1 MFRTALAAAAAIL
14 ATAAISTAAAQGASP
29 VRQAGLSAAG
39 HWAVVRAGEGKVSH
53 CVMGVRSDAAA
64 PQPGKPQFMISADD
78 QFVILRVRAAE
89 WAFTGSRDIAV
100 TLATAE
106 GRERQPA
113 AAVHG
118 ADLIDIAFGTESERM
133 DELAASGHLEIRTEG
148 TIVRLP
154 LAASPRCCRPTGT
167 AWRASASPRLQSMPR
182 HARAVRRTE
191 RPLLVSDGA
200 IPAGVAPS

>member
-1 MFRTALAAAAAIL
+1 MFRIALAAAAAIL
-14 ATAAISTAAAQGASP
+14 ATAAISTAAQGASP

-39 HWAVVRAGEGKVSH
+39 HWAVVRAGEGQVSH

-118 ADLIDIAFGTESERM
+118 ADLIDIAFGTESARM
-133 DELAASGHLEIRTEG
+133 DEVAASSHLEIRAEG
-148 TIVRLP
+148 TTVRLP
-154 LAASPRCCRPTGT
+154 LGGLKKALPAYRDCLANIGQPKTSVHAA
-167 AWRASASPRLQSMPR
+167 AAL
-182 HARAVRRTE
+182 AR
-191 RPLLVSDGA
+191 
-200 IPAGVAPS
+200 